1 MLLQCK
7 LRKALIATGT
17 CELQWNTS
25 HFDPPTNLKL

>member
-17 CELQWNTS
+17 CELQRNTS